1 MAIFSNHLFICLIS
15 GTRIIY
21 ERSFLMNLKNSPL
34 SRTPPS
40 NLPSALLRGCNNV
53 PMSKLKN
60 TTPFK
65 NNNSVNRNS
74 PQRKSDDQQFDLE
87 L

>member
-1 MAIFSNHLFICLIS
+1 MTVFTNHLFICLIS

-40 NLPSALLRGCNNV
+40 NLPTALLRGCNNV

-60 TTPFK
+60 TPFK

-74 PQRKSDDQQFDLE
+74 PLRKSSDDQQFDME